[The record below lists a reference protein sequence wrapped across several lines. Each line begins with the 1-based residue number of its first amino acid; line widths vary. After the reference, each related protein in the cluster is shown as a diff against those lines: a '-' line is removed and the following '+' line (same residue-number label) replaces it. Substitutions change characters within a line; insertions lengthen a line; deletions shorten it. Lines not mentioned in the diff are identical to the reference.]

1 MRVKSKQDSTAKN
14 KKESHGDGEADGGE
28 ADDGEVKLMEVKL
41 MMVR

>member
-14 KKESHGDGEADGGE
+14 KKESHG
-28 ADDGEVKLMEVKL
+28 EVKLMEVKL